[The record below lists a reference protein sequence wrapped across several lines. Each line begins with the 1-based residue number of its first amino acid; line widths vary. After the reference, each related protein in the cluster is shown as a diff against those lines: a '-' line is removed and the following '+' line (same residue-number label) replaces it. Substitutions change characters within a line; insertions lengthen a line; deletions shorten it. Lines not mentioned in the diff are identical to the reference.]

1 MAELGIRTVVLLP
14 NAARTASGQGN
25 LITIP
30 GRFTAAKIRLR
41 VSAASGTSPT
51 LNVFIQDG
59 MRDIETGD
67 IEGTDVGGSYV
78 WDDFAA
84 FTQMTAAGNNY
95 IRVVGGGNVVH
106 AGSDSALSAASVR
119 NGPIGDV
126 WRIDWNI
133 AGTNPSF
140 TFHCTAQ
147 LIP

>member
-1 MAELGIRTVVLLP
+1 MAVIGPRTIVLLSS
-14 NAARTASGQGN
+14 AARTSSGQGV
-25 LITIP
+25 LVTIP

-41 VSAASGTSPT
+41 VSAASGTSET

-67 IEGTDVGGSYV
+67 LEGTDVGGSYV

-84 FTQMTAAGNNY
+84 FTQMTGAGNNY

-126 WRIDWNI
+126 WRVDWNI
-133 AGTNPSF
+133 GGTNPSF
-140 TFHCTAQ
+140 TFYVLAQ
-147 LIP
+147 LLP